1 MSTKLIAAELAT
13 VAGITTVIINS
24 LCPQD
29 ILPIIEASEDVPDDN
44 DRTEEQAAQE
54 GYGLPKCTRFI
65 RQPTRL
71 NECVVPWS
79 VPTLAD
85 LMTLFQSKM
94 VGSSRPALCR
104 FGCVSSLPSK
114 GRLPYSCHI
123 HRRQDRRRRPS
134 CHTPQRVR
142 RSSTAIGSRRSL
154 RHLRRAPSSQA
165 LCQTAQKSDRT
176 RRSKPGRSGG

>member
-44 DRTEEQAAQE
+44 DRTEEQVAQG

-71 NECVVPWS
+71 NECVVLRS
-79 VPTLAD
+79 VFTLAD
-85 LMTLFQSKM
+85 LLTLFQSKM
-94 VGSSRPALCR
+94 VGSTWPALR
-104 FGCVSSLPSK
+104 GFSRVSS
-114 GRLPYSCHI
+114 
-123 HRRQDRRRRPS
+123 
-134 CHTPQRVR
+134 
-142 RSSTAIGSRRSL
+142 
-154 RHLRRAPSSQA
+154 
-165 LCQTAQKSDRT
+165 
-176 RRSKPGRSGG
+176 